1 MIIKYIFKNKIHV
14 IIIYMDETI
23 STIEEKVPKLTSL
36 SEEELKCIDEDLY
49 NYANFDDDDQEEEK
63 KKAAL
68 VSNHMPP
75 EWFKIQY
82 RNTFF
87 KIGQPQVII
96 TKSGDIIKDEYG
108 LLNEYLDEY
117 GLMDEI
123 INFDELKNDE
133 LVRLKCVSHSAIL
146 EEIFK
151 RIQESKTKQFFECK
165 ECYGM
170 WGCSWCGHGFCD
182 DIMSPYKLEGKPKFW
197 SINNIDP
204 EYLKSMTEKQKRKM
218 IKKHEGEPPI
228 LKNFF
233 LCEWCKNEY
242 IDRNISKGRHPKKI
256 GRRLNTF

>member
-1 MIIKYIFKNKIHV
+1 
-14 IIIYMDETI
+14 MDKTI
-23 STIEEKVPKLTSL
+23 STIEEEVTAALERESIYIENAL
-36 SEEELKCIDEDLY
+36 VRIDADNEDFL
-49 NYANFDDDDQEEEK
+49 NDCCANFYDDNDDDDQEEEK
-63 KKAAL
+63 KEAAL
-68 VSNHMPP
+68 ADVSNYMPP

-82 RNTFF
+82 RNTIF
-87 KIGQPQVII
+87 KIGPPQVII
-96 TKSGDIIKDEYG
+96 TKSGDIIRDDYG

-133 LVRLKCVSHSAIL
+133 LVRLNNISHDTKL

-151 RIQESKTKQFFECK
+151 RIQESKTPQFFECK

-182 DIMSPYKLEGKPKFW
+182 DIMSPYKLEGKPQFW
-197 SINNIDP
+197 SINNVNP

-218 IKKHEGEPPI
+218 IKQCEEQPPI

-233 LCEWCKNEY
+233 LCKWCKNEY
-242 IDRNISKGRHPKKI
+242 IDKNISKGRHPKKI

>member
-1 MIIKYIFKNKIHV
+1 
-14 IIIYMDETI
+14 MDKTI
-23 STIEEKVPKLTSL
+23 PCDDCGFPICDVEGLDGLYLYPKGYTNNNNTNDAEQDGEE
-36 SEEELKCIDEDLY
+36 
-49 NYANFDDDDQEEEK
+49 EEEK
-63 KKAAL
+63 EYEA

-82 RNTFF
+82 RNTIF
-87 KIGQPQVII
+87 KIGPPQVII
-96 TKSGDIIKDEYG
+96 TKSGYIIKDENG

-133 LVRLKCVSHSAIL
+133 LVRLKCISHSAKL

-151 RIQESKTKQFFECK
+151 RKQESKTPQDFKCN
-165 ECYGM
+165 ECYEM

-182 DIMSPYKLEGKPKFW
+182 DIMSPYKLEGKPQFW
-197 SINNIDP
+197 SINDVDP
-204 EYLKSMTEKQKRKM
+204 EYWKSKTEKEKRKM
-218 IKKHEGEPPI
+218 IKRCEEQPPI

-242 IDRNISKGRHPKKI
+242 IDKNISKGRHPKKI